1 MSRIDDLERIIMES
15 GDNIEDIISDFNEV
29 LTRFERRRTAEK
41 VAAAFNEYF
50 DKYTQFEGDF
60 KAEDIM
66 FIAETMGNFEE
77 LAKNADIIE
86 KGVKKLQENQ
96 RTLEEMISEK
106 GW

>member
-15 GDNIEDIISDFNEV
+15 GDNIEDIINDFNEV
-29 LTRFERRRTAEK
+29 LTRFERRRAAEK
-41 VAAAFNEYF
+41 VATAFNEYF

>member
-1 MSRIDDLERIIMES
+1 MSRIDDLERIITES
-15 GDNIEDIISDFNEV
+15 GDDIEDIISDFNEV
-29 LTRFERRRTAEK
+29 LTRFERRRAAEK
-41 VAAAFNEYF
+41 VATAFNEYF